1 MAERIGYHNFGIFP
15 GASVMLA
22 ELAMEAGLPEG
33 VLNIVHGTHAG
44 MHIYARAAAKG
55 KRVQANMGAKNH
67 VVVMPDANV
76 NALVAAG
83 FGAAGQRCMALS
95 TVVFVGGSKL
105 WESKLLEHAKALK
118 VNVGTKPDAD
128 LGPVIS
134 KQVLGYESGNFID
147 PTILSDVTANMEC
160 YKADSLEEAIN
171 IINENKYG
179 NGASI
184 FTTSSVAARKF
195 QAEIEAG
202 QVRA

>member
-1 MAERIGYHNFGIFP
+1 
-15 GASVMLA
+15 
-22 ELAMEAGLPEG
+22 
-33 VLNIVHGTHAG
+33 

-55 KRVQANMGAKNH
+55 KRVQVDALSFLLPLAKLLLTAH
-67 VVVMPDANV
+67 
-76 NALVAAG
+76 G

-105 WESKLLEHAKALK
+105 WESKLLEHVKALK

-134 KQVLGYESGNFID
+134 KQAKERIHKLIQSGVESGARLMLDGRNI
-147 PTILSDVTANMEC
+147 V
-160 YKADSLEEAIN
+160 ADSLEEAIN

-202 QVRA
+202 QVGINVSSSFALFLIYWQQGLICWRSQFLRSELEFKTRKMTKYQEGD